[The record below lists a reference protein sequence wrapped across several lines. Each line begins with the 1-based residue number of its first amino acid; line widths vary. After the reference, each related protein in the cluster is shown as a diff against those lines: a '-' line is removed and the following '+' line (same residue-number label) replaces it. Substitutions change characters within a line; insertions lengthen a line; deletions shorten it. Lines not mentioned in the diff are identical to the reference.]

1 MNIACVI
8 ARRLVPAMAVAM
20 LFASRPVAAPDST
33 QARLPTISVSQAERA
48 AMKDQ
53 LLVTG
58 SFIAREEVLVSPEID
73 GLAIVD
79 IRAEEGDRVEA
90 GQILARLNDEMLRVQ
105 LAQNAAQIARADAAI
120 DNARAQI
127 AEADANREQASAAL
141 ERAKSLRGSGT
152 ITTDVFEQ
160 RIATAKV
167 SEARA
172 NAARQSLG
180 LAEADR
186 ALVEKQRAEIQL
198 RLARCDIR
206 APVAGIISRRT
217 AKVGQVASGIAT
229 SEPLFPLVARGD
241 IDLEAD
247 IPEASFAR
255 LKVGQPVTIDV
266 LGHDDA
272 ITGFVR
278 LIAPE
283 MNRSTRLGR
292 VRIAIP
298 ANSPVALGAF
308 GRGIVLIAERNAL
321 VVPLSAVSFGGE
333 DASVQVVSEGVVG
346 TRRVETGMR
355 SGGRI
360 EITSGIGDGEAVV
373 SVAGTF
379 VRDGDHVRPV
389 PYVAAR

>member
-1 MNIACVI
+1 MIIACVI
-8 ARRLVPAMAVAM
+8 FRRLMSAMAVAM
-20 LFASRPVAAPDST
+20 LLGSRLAAAPDST
-33 QARLPTISVSQAERA
+33 QARLPTISVSTAQRA
-48 AMKDQ
+48 AMKEQ

-58 SFIAREEVLVSPEID
+58 SFLAREEVLVSPEID

-105 LAQNAAQIARADAAI
+105 LDQNAAQIARADASI

-127 AEADANREQASAAL
+127 AEADANRDQSAAAL

-160 RIATAKV
+160 RVAAAKV

-186 ALVEKQRAEIQL
+186 ALVEKQRAEIRL

-206 APVAGIISRRT
+206 APVAGIISRRA
-217 AKVGQVASGIAT
+217 AKIGQVASGIAA
-229 SEPLFPLVARGD
+229 SEPLFRLVAGGD

-255 LKVGQPVTIDV
+255 LKIGQPVTIDV
-266 LGHDDA
+266 PGHDAA
-272 ITGFVR
+272 ISGRVR
-278 LIAPE
+278 LISPE
-283 MNRSTRLGR
+283 MNRATRLGR
-292 VRIAIP
+292 VRIALP
-298 ANSPVALGAF
+298 ANAPVALGAF
-308 GRGIVLIAERNAL
+308 GRGIVLIAERQAL

-389 PYVAAR
+389 PYAAAR

>member
-1 MNIACVI
+1 MNIACII

-20 LFASRPVAAPDST
+20 LFASRLVAAPDST
-33 QARLPTISVSQAERA
+33 QARLPTISVSQVERA

-127 AEADANREQASAAL
+127 AEADANREQSAAAL

-160 RIATAKV
+160 RVATAKV

-186 ALVEKQRAEIQL
+186 ALVEKQRAEI
-198 RLARCDIR
+198 
-206 APVAGIISRRT
+206 
-217 AKVGQVASGIAT
+217 
-229 SEPLFPLVARGD
+229 
-241 IDLEAD
+241 
-247 IPEASFAR
+247 
-255 LKVGQPVTIDV
+255 
-266 LGHDDA
+266 
-272 ITGFVR
+272 
-278 LIAPE
+278 
-283 MNRSTRLGR
+283 
-292 VRIAIP
+292 
-298 ANSPVALGAF
+298 
-308 GRGIVLIAERNAL
+308 
-321 VVPLSAVSFGGE
+321 
-333 DASVQVVSEGVVG
+333 
-346 TRRVETGMR
+346 
-355 SGGRI
+355 
-360 EITSGIGDGEAVV
+360 
-373 SVAGTF
+373 
-379 VRDGDHVRPV
+379 
-389 PYVAAR
+389 

>member
-8 ARRLVPAMAVAM
+8 ARRVVPAMAVAM

-186 ALVEKQRAEIQL
+186 ALVEKQRAELQL

-229 SEPLFPLVARGD
+229 SEPLFRLVARGD

-283 MNRSTRLGR
+283 MNRTTRLGR

>member
-229 SEPLFPLVARGD
+229 SEPLFRLVARGD

-283 MNRSTRLGR
+283 MNRTTRLGR

>member
-229 SEPLFPLVARGD
+229 SEPLFRLVARGD

>member
-186 ALVEKQRAEIQL
+186 ALVEKQRAELQL

-229 SEPLFPLVARGD
+229 SEPLFRLVARGD

-283 MNRSTRLGR
+283 MNRTTRLGR

>member
-1 MNIACVI
+1 MNIACII

-20 LFASRPVAAPDST
+20 LFASRLVAAPDST
-33 QARLPTISVSQAERA
+33 QARLPTISVSQVERA

-127 AEADANREQASAAL
+127 AEADANREQSAAAL

-160 RIATAKV
+160 RVATAKV

-206 APVAGIISRRT
+206 APVSGIISRRT

-229 SEPLFPLVARGD
+229 SEPLFRLVARGD

-255 LKVGQPVTIDV
+255 LKIGQPVTIDV

-272 ITGFVR
+272 ITGLVR

-283 MNRSTRLGR
+283 M
-292 VRIAIP
+292 
-298 ANSPVALGAF
+298 
-308 GRGIVLIAERNAL
+308 
-321 VVPLSAVSFGGE
+321 
-333 DASVQVVSEGVVG
+333 
-346 TRRVETGMR
+346 
-355 SGGRI
+355 
-360 EITSGIGDGEAVV
+360 
-373 SVAGTF
+373 
-379 VRDGDHVRPV
+379 
-389 PYVAAR
+389 

>member
-8 ARRLVPAMAVAM
+8 ARRVVPAMAVAM

-229 SEPLFPLVARGD
+229 SEPLFRLVARGD

>member
-1 MNIACVI
+1 MNIACII

-20 LFASRPVAAPDST
+20 LFASRLVAAPDST
-33 QARLPTISVSQAERA
+33 QARLPTISVSQVERA

-127 AEADANREQASAAL
+127 AEADANREQSAAAL

-160 RIATAKV
+160 RVATAKV

-206 APVAGIISRRT
+206 APVSGIISRRT

-229 SEPLFPLVARGD
+229 SEPLFCLVARGD

-272 ITGFVR
+272 ITGLVR

-283 MNRSTRLGR
+283 MNRTTRLGR

-321 VVPLSAVSFGGE
+321 VVPLSSVSFGGE
-333 DASVQVVSEGVVG
+333 DASVQVVREGVVG